1 MGVEELMG
9 ELKYFIEVYKSESYL
24 INEPCI
30 DMAYPSSIDAF
41 IIKITVEKEWAESVS
56 NWERLLMNILK
67 KTTTVKTYKN
77 IHLLV
82 IYIFGT
88 TKKRALVNPSLT
100 YEQIKKLCFSKNY
113 YIHQLTEECVKHGN
127 LSNRQIK
134 QICRILDD
142 GYCVDSC
149 DKEIIILLME
159 RYWTNYDF
167 RCFINKN
174 SFKKLRLLSNN
185 L

>member
-9 ELKYFIEVYKSESYL
+9 ELKYFIEAYKSESYL

-41 IIKITVEKEWAESVS
+41 IIKITVDKEWTESVS

-82 IYIFGT
+82 VYIFGSVT
-88 TKKRALVNPSLT
+88 TKRALINPSLT
-100 YEQIKKLCFSKNY
+100 YDQIKELCFSKVY
-113 YIHQLTEECVKHGN
+113 YIRQSTEECIKHGN

-142 GYCVDSC
+142 GYRVDFC
-149 DKEIIILLME
+149 DKEI
-159 RYWTNYDF
+159 
-167 RCFINKN
+167 
-174 SFKKLRLLSNN
+174 
-185 L
+185 